1 MSVMHHKVLAALL
14 HMGNIKYKSTS
25 EKNMEASNI
34 PDLTNVERVAAI
46 LGLTKNALLQVSSS
60 QSSLFSSSSTCL
72 QSSASYL
79 SHKCGT
85 YPKIFESKVI
95 LFQALTTRTIHVQ
108 GESVTSNINTEQA
121 GINLSLKIR
130 QYNNFISKQVFL

>member
-1 MSVMHHKVLAALL
+1 MSVLHHKVLAALL

-72 QSSASYL
+72 QSSLSYVSPPVFNTKSAFKASV
-79 SHKCGT
+79 
-85 YPKIFESKVI
+85 E
-95 LFQALTTRTIHVQ
+95 
-108 GESVTSNINTEQA
+108 
-121 GINLSLKIR
+121 
-130 QYNNFISKQVFL
+130 ISKNI

>member
-1 MSVMHHKVLAALL
+1 MIILRHKVLAALL

-72 QSSASYL
+72 QSSLSYV
-79 SHKCGT
+79 SPPVFK
-85 YPKIFESKVI
+85 
-95 LFQALTTRTIHVQ
+95 
-108 GESVTSNINTEQA
+108 SVFKTSVGNIQKY
-121 GINLSLKIR
+121 LK
-130 QYNNFISKQVFL
+130 QF

>member
-46 LGLTKNALLQVSSS
+46 LGLTKSALLQVSSS

-72 QSSASYL
+72 QSSLSYVSPPPVFNTKSAFKASV
-79 SHKCGT
+79 
-85 YPKIFESKVI
+85 E
-95 LFQALTTRTIHVQ
+95 
-108 GESVTSNINTEQA
+108 
-121 GINLSLKIR
+121 
-130 QYNNFISKQVFL
+130 ISKNI

>member
-1 MSVMHHKVLAALL
+1 MKVLEMSDQEIWDILKVTMTIDHDDHNCHSDSLSVLCHKVLAALL

-60 QSSLFSSSSTCL
+60 QSLLFSSSSTCL
-72 QSSASYL
+72 QSSLSYV
-79 SHKCGT
+79 SRQVWYIT
-85 YPKIFESKVI
+85 YPKTFEV
-95 LFQALTTRTIHVQ
+95 
-108 GESVTSNINTEQA
+108 
-121 GINLSLKIR
+121 NLKWSFFRL
-130 QYNNFISKQVFL
+130 